1 MTEIEKAA
9 IDIFENNITNYENN
23 YAEVINLAQICDAAR
38 AVVSEN
44 ESCSHDIAM
53 TFCR

>member
-9 IDIFENNITNYENN
+9 IDTLENNITNYENN
-23 YAEVINLAQICDAAR
+23 YAEVISLAQACDAAR

-44 ESCSHDIAM
+44 ESCSYDISM